1 MGRSPVELRMGSTG
15 AGLFV
20 GCGVGVGIVTPV
32 ALHSIPVLGQLSASL
47 SASLGSLNA
56 ATGGFAGAA
65 RGRLRGLGVRH
76 LDAGFGCGMML
87 GYGWG
92 AGIMLSPTAQQSIGQ
107 GLQAAGRALL
117 AKLPQPL
124 QAALQQRQHGLAAPA
139 VAGLGAAGGLGS
151 GSCSGDGGG
160 GSSALGSPAAEQG
173 PGARARQEDERPAA
187 YAEQLAELTKLVLRQ
202 QNQLGDLGLQDLS
215 MALLSSRSAGRMPLP
230 LAALVLA
237 ALFPRAQA
245 ITAADVLAFR
255 ATDGCISVEHT
266 ISFKVP
272 DFVFPNIPEIVRMAD
287 VHLPAVVASAGAP
300 APGAGTCPMRSALP
314 LPPANLLGSAVCAPI
329 PSLQKDAAVAAC
341 RSYGE
346 FWQLAGFNNK
356 PYNLDVRNTRVDY
369 QVTCYRCGLEDCAML
384 WFDNEAQCAGTC
396 PSGWTPVT
404 VPMRS
409 GPMIPQGQGNPV
421 LNDPHFGSPCSGGPG
436 KVLCSLCGRIECADC
451 RYAWRGAPGPS
462 GVCADSECRPEE
474 RLVGTDLYA
483 GGEPCLTGKKSLCE
497 KCALPIAS
505 SQGASATAA
514 RRPTC
519 FKRKCT
525 KPKRKARFTDRPAY
539 RVAGVTTYAGCC
551 KRCRIATGCV
561 RFQIS
566 AKGCAIYRTEPRR
579 KAVRAAGYVVGYNRK
594 A

>member
-1 MGRSPVELRMGSTG
+1 MACDMAMVGPRRPIHLGAQGSLPALGCVTLNSFDSVPKLRV
-15 AGLFV
+15 A
-20 GCGVGVGIVTPV
+20 GVGAPVG
-32 ALHSIPVLGQLSASL
+32 
-47 SASLGSLNA
+47 
-56 ATGGFAGAA
+56 GARA
-65 RGRLRGLGVRH
+65 QRH
-76 LDAGFGCGMML
+76 RIRPCKAPLWLLVDPCPL
-87 GYGWG
+87 
-92 AGIMLSPTAQQSIGQ
+92 L
-107 GLQAAGRALL
+107 AAGQDASGGRAAAGGPLALL
-117 AKLPQPL
+117 AHSLHTGVLLVLP
-124 QAALQQRQHGLAAPA
+124 
-139 VAGLGAAGGLGS
+139 V
-151 GSCSGDGGG
+151 C
-160 GSSALGSPAAEQG
+160 GSP
-173 PGARARQEDERPAA
+173 
-187 YAEQLAELTKLVLRQ
+187 LTH
-202 QNQLGDLGLQDLS
+202 GSTIHAPPPLQDLS

-451 RYAWRGAPGPS
+451 RYAW
-462 GVCADSECRPEE
+462 
-474 RLVGTDLYA
+474 
-483 GGEPCLTGKKSLCE
+483 
-497 KCALPIAS
+497 
-505 SQGASATAA
+505 
-514 RRPTC
+514 
-519 FKRKCT
+519 
-525 KPKRKARFTDRPAY
+525 
-539 RVAGVTTYAGCC
+539 
-551 KRCRIATGCV
+551 
-561 RFQIS
+561 
-566 AKGCAIYRTEPRR
+566 
-579 KAVRAAGYVVGYNRK
+579 
-594 A
+594 